1 MASNS
6 TRNHAI
12 SVSSWISCFMA
23 CTPVARNPSCKVPEL
38 QVFEVE
44 APGGALDGG
53 SMENGKEETRMVG
66 SVFC

>member
-1 MASNS
+1 
-6 TRNHAI
+6 
-12 SVSSWISCFMA
+12 MA

-44 APGGALDGG
+44 AAGGAPDGG
-53 SMENGKEETRMVG
+53 SMENGKEGTQMVG